1 MKVYGSC
8 ALDVC
13 LAVLVSFASAQ
24 NQRWSE
30 SKTVINKREAR
41 DSRHLW
47 ALSESVNNGF
57 SSSRGAKQI
66 FKPSSCCRHVQA
78 PLVIFQERAALAD
91 STATAPLPQN
101 ALIWNV
107 FFPFNSAPGSCIR
120 LSGLDEAVRGHISV
134 IPHGSP
140 EKKRFLCDNLMPPLF
155 PYLLKGRQDA
165 ERAALSLSGRIAF
178 DLLCCSSSSSWVLC

>member
-1 MKVYGSC
+1 M
-8 ALDVC
+8 
-13 LAVLVSFASAQ
+13 
-24 NQRWSE
+24 
-30 SKTVINKREAR
+30 INKREAK

-101 ALIWNV
+101 ALICNV
-107 FFPFNSAPGSCIR
+107 FLPLNSARGSCIR
-120 LSGLDEAVRGHISV
+120 LSGLDKAARGHISV

-140 EKKRFLCDNLMPPLF
+140 EKKRFLCDNMPPLF
-155 PYLLKGRQDA
+155 PKLLPVSPYLLKGRKDA

-178 DLLCCSSSSSWVLC
+178 DILCCSSSPSSSSWVLC